1 MSSTGSFK
9 HTSKY
14 AATATKYGT
23 REDETGAPEA
33 SEKPAGVWDG
43 FGDAERSVRARKGAR
58 LGDREKL
65 LDKDYMAEMRKK
77 REHRN
82 GVMTQVRRRE
92 GGGGRRS
99 PHPRARFRGDLSHP
113 PPRSPSLSQVVL
125 IPWAVIPDPVSP
137 PFKPPSQ
144 AAVLCVAVTCVWLAV
159 MAYKTWGGDLPR
171 PLNWSFNSPSARS
184 TSAPV
189 ASEDGD
195 DRHVVKSAFVDTF
208 DPDRKELPKATSPPP
223 AAPAVAQSVENQAR
237 MDDAIAKRATA
248 THARDD
254 LLNAIDDPVVK
265 RKTRIAS
272 DAAIAGVA
280 VKTVEAD
287 IAAASEQDACAQFF
301 LKMHVD
307 AALATCEVAVAESNE
322 GGKSYVTELEPT
334 EARMAKADA
343 EEADVGV
350 KEDAAGADDAV
361 EFELSAAAPKQASS
375 APVAKAVPTKASVAQ
390 RQKDKELDETKK
402 ELEKLKL
409 QLEAR
414 ETNER
419 EHSEA
424 ASYEDELEH
433 KAARAIHAPA
443 IDEGA
448 SPGTMSYED
457 KLASSVETGE
467 DPETRTDGLP
477 TEMEKAAMRAE
488 MEALKQDLFFDE
500 SAGATAATT
509 KSAAARA
516 RLGGHATKLEVKETK
531 GVDNA
536 TKVPVKVDAKVVANA
551 TKSEVEVDAEVAANA
566 TTVDKK
572 TAGAPA
578 VDDTPDAEAPSN
590 DHESSKH
597 ASSKHSSSK
606 PSFAAEAPSAEDD
619 EARKFLDA
627 YEDELRESVS
637 VEDEKP
643 ATVASTDNADV
654 YVDFVVSVTLTPTDF
669 PEGVLDAAVASLV
682 AAGVPCEATDTKP
695 GDVLA
700 KMDKLIDNDKLQT
713 LLKDATEAADAES
726 AILYPPPP
734 SPYPPPPAPFYPTA
748 HAPPAAPWP
757 PEPPSAPKSPP
768 PTPRPPPP
776 PPPIDAGVAMAA
788 MFGHA
793 PPPPLDDAKARSALF
808 AVTGDDDASE
818 KKEKQEVETKQT
830 KMDDEVED
838 EAYSE
843 MDNVDTE
850 EEAEEEAEE
859 EDTEADSAM
868 DDAVEEEAEEEDTET
883 DSTYSDMDDVEDAFL
898 EEEDAEEDAVL
909 DEAEDE
915 AEEFQT
921 LAEDETEEFQTL
933 AEEEK
938 EAKGEGEDQLWWY
951 TQQGNGVK
959 NAKTPAERP
968 SAKAFSVKKNEETR
982 DSSATEK
989 NTPKAWWDV
998 EASSTETEVTAPKKA
1013 SEKKTKATDAEDSAF
1028 EKLFAANPSLVG
1040 DGGEKAAETTGETEK
1055 TKKQEGYLKRK
1066 KGVVSK
1072 GHVSAEKQDQAVDK
1086 EEDYAYDALDPAT
1099 HARERA
1105 EAAGEAKHDLSSSA
1119 AKGHHVMNSAS
1130 SARSSSHRSSTAKTT
1145 VAETGAARR
1154 TSGRKS
1160 SSGSPRRNERKKD
1173 RHGKK
1178 QSSNFATSSGVTYDV
1193 YESAN
1198 ALHVSKHPAPPMMY
1212 PSPPPPEPPD
1222 YSDVYE
1228 AATLAMTSGVGVKT
1242 EGDAAMKRIANEIL
1256 LMENEIGVNKF
1267 NHLFEA
1273 YSQPAV
1279 PGATSG
1285 KDGKDSFGVV
1295 GDTQEKGGKG
1305 SSYKSETQSATEKAS
1320 TKKTSKANATTGKSP
1335 RRAGAGTAA

>member
-82 GVMTQVRRRE
+82 GVMTQ
-92 GGGGRRS
+92 
-99 PHPRARFRGDLSHP
+99 
-113 PPRSPSLSQVVL
+113 
-125 IPWAVIPDPVSP
+125 
-137 PFKPPSQ
+137 
-144 AAVLCVAVTCVWLAV
+144 AAVLCVAVACVWLAV

-171 PLNWSFNSPSARS
+171 PLNWSFNSPGARS

-361 EFELSAAAPKQASS
+361 EFKLSAAAPKQASS

-402 ELEKLKL
+402 QLEKLKL

-419 EHSEA
+419 GHSEA

-516 RLGGHATKLEVKETK
+516 RLGGHATKVEVKETK

-551 TKSEVEVDAEVAANA
+551 TKSEVEVDAEVDAVVAANA

-590 DHESSKH
+590 DHESP
-597 ASSKHSSSK
+597 KHSSSK

-768 PTPRPPPP
+768 PAPRPPPP

-793 PPPPLDDAKARSALF
+793 PPPPLDDAKARFALF

-850 EEAEEEAEE
+850 EEVEEEAEE

-938 EAKGEGEDQLWWY
+938 EAKVEGEDQLWWY
-951 TQQGNGVK
+951 KQQGDGVK

-1066 KGVVSK
+1066 QGVVSK

-1130 SARSSSHRSSTAKTT
+1130 SARSSSRRSSTAKTT
-1145 VAETGAARR
+1145 VAETGAAQR

-1160 SSGSPRRNERKKD
+1160 SSGLPRRNERKKD

-1198 ALHVSKHPAPPMMY
+1198 ALHVSKHPAPPMLY